1 MRYLVGECN
10 CERLY
15 RSANNFFVFSKS
27 RKIKSNAMLQCK
39 VIRIGINILQKN
51 GDFIERSNLGIWCN

>member
-1 MRYLVGECN
+1 MKDFIGRQII
-10 CERLY
+10 
-15 RSANNFFVFSKS
+15 FFIFNKS